1 MLHLSALSEHAVG
14 ALTAAGAGRAARA
27 SRQVAPAYAA
37 AESGL
42 CAAGVSAFAFQGTNA
57 HVQLTLPSQLL
68 QNSGSRGG
76 SAAAGEQ
83 GVGGAVVWSVS
94 ERLWVTHVASPL
106 LRSFLCPDGA
116 RAQAAM
122 EQLALPHF
130 CQELSPQVPS
140 VMFELRLGAPHLAP
154 LAGLCVGG
162 MSSDSGMQGFDASQS
177 LHLVPPSLMLAMAAA
192 AVRSADLRQPR
203 CQSPVLLC
211 DGEFAPQ
218 APEPTSS
225 YLAASI
231 LCVLSPAEGR
241 VVVLAASDQV
251 GADAEQSSEWEAA
264 QAQQGGEDGKVWQG
278 DGGFDDDVQGE
289 GVDQEGWE
297 EQQAWEAEQPDEGW
311 EQEQA
316 EAGVQLLMSASIVAT
331 LPVQHST
338 NAAVAAVESSLE
350 GPAVARARQI
360 VRSLM
365 HELGAF
371 GDLMTAPQQEAPM
384 FATLGSP
391 GSGGSCGMDEGVAEV
406 CLEEARLQ
414 LRGAGLLSGFDSWV
428 LGVVE

>member
-57 HVQLTLPSQLL
+57 HVQLTLPSHLL
-68 QNSGSRGG
+68 QDSGSRGR
-76 SAAAGEQ
+76 STAGEQ

-106 LRSFLCPDGA
+106 LRGFLCPDGA

-130 CQELSPQVPS
+130 SQHLSPHAPP

-162 MSSDSGMQGFDASQS
+162 MGSDSGMQGFDASSES

-218 APEPTSS
+218 APEPTGS
-225 YLAASI
+225 YLAASL
-231 LCVLSPAEGR
+231 LCVLSPADGR
-241 VVVLAASDQV
+241 VVVLAASDEM
-251 GADAEQSSEWEAA
+251 GAGGSLVEQSSEWEAA
-264 QAQQGGEDGKVWQG
+264 QVQQDGEDGKVWQG

-289 GVDQEGWE
+289 GVDQE

-316 EAGVQLLMSASIVAT
+316 EAGVQLLLSASIVAT

-338 NAAVAAVESSLE
+338 AVAAVESSLE

-371 GDLMTAPQQEAPM
+371 GDLVTAAQQEAPM

-428 LGVVE
+428 LGAVV

>member
-1 MLHLSALSEHAVG
+1 M
-14 ALTAAGAGRAARA
+14 
-27 SRQVAPAYAA
+27 
-37 AESGL
+37 
-42 CAAGVSAFAFQGTNA
+42 
-57 HVQLTLPSQLL
+57 
-68 QNSGSRGG
+68 
-76 SAAAGEQ
+76 
-83 GVGGAVVWSVS
+83 
-94 ERLWVTHVASPL
+94 THVASPL

-116 RAQAAM
+116 RAQVAM

-130 CQELSPQVPS
+130 SQQLSPHVPP
-140 VMFELRLGAPHLAP
+140 VMFELRLGAPRLAP

-162 MSSDSGMQGFDASQS
+162 MGSADSSMQGFDASQS

-211 DGEFAPQ
+211 HGEFAPQ
-218 APEPTSS
+218 VPEPTGS
-225 YLAASI
+225 YLAASL

-241 VVVLAASDQV
+241 VVVLAASDEM
-251 GADAEQSSEWEAA
+251 GAAGELSSEWEAA
-264 QAQQGGEDGKVWQG
+264 EAQQDGQDDKVWQG

-289 GVDQEGWE
+289 DVDQEGWE

-316 EAGVQLLMSASIVAT
+316 EAGVQLLMAASIVTT
-331 LPVQHST
+331 LPVQHSI
-338 NAAVAAVESSLE
+338 AVAAVVNSLE
-350 GPAVARARQI
+350 GPAVARARHI

-371 GDLMTAPQQEAPM
+371 VDLVTAAQQEAPM
-384 FATLGSP
+384 FATLASP
-391 GSGGSCGMDEGVAEV
+391 GSSGSSCGMDEDVAEV
-406 CLEEARLQ
+406 CLEEARLH